1 MEKVA
6 PILITGA
13 QGFLGKNLVA
23 TLKGIGYTNL
33 LLVDRLTPK
42 DELASY
48 VKIAQFIFHFA
59 GVNRPINEAEFIEG
73 NVDTIA
79 ELLSLMER
87 YQSRAPLVVSSSIQ
101 ALNDNPYGRSKKA
114 GEDLILAFAKKHHH
128 PVYIY
133 RFSNIFGK
141 WSRPNYN
148 SVVATFCHQISR
160 NLPIKIND
168 ENAKISLI
176 YVDDVVKEMLGCI
189 TGTVTTIDGILRV
202 LPEYEITVGELAKMI
217 RNFHESRTTLKLQ
230 NQTDLL
236 TKKLYATY
244 LSYLDEQQFLYDL
257 TMHADPRGSFTE
269 MLKTSNEGQ
278 ISVNISKPGITKGNH
293 YHHTKNEKFIVVSGE
308 GLIRFRKV
316 DSLNI
321 IEYRV
326 SGKKIQVVDIPPGY
340 AHSIVNV
347 GQEELVTVMWASELF
362 DPKNPDTYP
371 MEVEI
376 K

>member
-1 MEKVA
+1 MEKIA

-23 TLKGIGYTNL
+23 TLQGLGYSNL
-33 LLVDRLTPK
+33 LLVDKETPK
-42 DELASY
+42 SVIENY

-59 GVNRPINEAEFIEG
+59 GVNRPLKVEEFTEG
-73 NVDTIA
+73 NVDTISD
-79 ELLSLMER
+79 LLGFM
-87 YQSRAPLVVSSSIQ
+87 SRHHSKAPLVVSSSIQ

-114 GEDLILAFAKKHHH
+114 GEDLVLAYAKAHQH

-148 SVVATFCHQISR
+148 SVVATFCHNIAR
-160 NLPIKIND
+160 NIPINIHD
-168 ENAKISLI
+168 ETAKISLI
-176 YVDDVVKEMLGCI
+176 YVDDVIKEMIACMDGQ
-189 TGTVTTIDGILRV
+189 VTTIDGILRV
-202 LPEYEITVGELAKMI
+202 LPEYEMTVGELAKTLTGFHQS
-217 RNFHESRTTLKLQ
+217 RNTLQLQ

-244 LSYLDEQQFLYDL
+244 LSYLDEQQFIYDL
-257 TMHADPRGSFTE
+257 TMHEDHRGSFTE
-269 MLKTSNEGQ
+269 ILKTANEGQ

-316 DSLNI
+316 DCDQI

-340 AHSIVNV
+340 AHSIVNI
-347 GQEELVTVMWASELF
+347 GNDDLVTVMWASEWF

-371 MEVEI
+371 MEVE
-376 K
+376 KK